1 MKNYKDIQEILGKD
15 NFSFRVEEP
24 MDFYLVA
31 EKGLTASV
39 IQNFKNSFSL
49 GLSQIA
55 SILSS
60 SEPTIYRRIKEN
72 KSLPQ
77 QEAIKLLEA
86 TDLFLYGEEVLGSR
100 EDFFKWTELPNTAL
114 GGLRPM
120 EVITYPEGISKV
132 RDLLTRIEYNVY
144 S

>member
-1 MKNYKDIQEILGKD
+1 MRNYKEFQELLGKD
-15 NFSFRVEEP
+15 NFPFRVEEP

-31 EKGLTASV
+31 NKGLTASV
-39 IQNFKNSFSL
+39 IQNFKDSFSL

-100 EDFFKWTELPNTAL
+100 EDFFKWAELPNTAL
-114 GGLRPM
+114 GGLRPL